1 MELFNFHTHNKSEN
15 YGIINIFPGDE
26 IIAGKRYSCG
36 LHPWNYSE
44 NYDKDLS
51 KIEVLA
57 KEKKLVAI
65 GETGF
70 DPKSPVD
77 IELQTKIFLRH
88 VEISEKYNLPL
99 IIHCVKFYN
108 QLIKIKSQ
116 LKPENVWIIHGFNGK
131 ITIAKELV
139 KNEFCFSI
147 SETVLQNIE
156 KAENLFK
163 IIPAENL
170 FLETD
175 DKNTDIESIYNFAAK
190 QFSMSLSDLKKYVE
204 INLKIMGI

>member
-1 MELFNFHTHNKSEN
+1 MFNFHTHNKSEN

-26 IIAGKRYSCG
+26 TIAGKRYSCG

-44 NYDKDLS
+44 IYDKDLS

-57 KEKKLVAI
+57 KENKLVAI

-77 IELQTKIFLRH
+77 LNLQTKIFQKH

-108 QLIKIKSQ
+108 QLIAIKSQ
-116 LKPENVWIIHGFNGK
+116 IKPENVWIIHGFNGK
-131 ITIAKELV
+131 ITIAEELV
-139 KNEFCFSI
+139 ANGFYFSL
-147 SETVLQNIE
+147 SEIILKDIG
-156 KAENLFK
+156 KAARLLE
-163 IIPAENL
+163 IIPTENI
-170 FLETD
+170 FFETD
-175 DKNTDIESIYNFAAK
+175 NKNYNIESIYNFAAK
-190 QFSMSLSDLKKYVE
+190 QFSMSLADLKKYLE